1 MRASRL
7 PAVALLAAL
16 VACSPRRIPGTGIP
30 DNEDTRAITR
40 VIEKYRQA
48 VEARDAAA
56 VLAQVSPRYFDDAGT
71 PDPSDDLDYARL
83 AKSLPA
89 DLARVDSVR
98 MELRVTDITVE
109 KDKAQAYLRF
119 DTWYRIATR
128 SGEVAKAQNDVNR
141 VNLVREKDG
150 WKIVSG
156 L

>member
-1 MRASRL
+1 MRATRL

-16 VACSPRRIPGTGIP
+16 VACSPRRIPGTQIP

-83 AKSLPA
+83 AKALPA

-119 DTWYRIATR
+119 DAWYRIATK